1 LAARAATSSS
11 FSRYI
16 PYLVVAVPQRSPV
29 ILVLLVAAT
38 LALDAV
44 AIQWLLVAPA
54 ALAAGAFYDALCFS
68 QLGLACTYVV
78 FNQRR
83 RVLGAALLTAVF
95 LIATTTTARLFD
107 YTFWEMAAY
116 LGTYVTLL
124 ILSLWTVKYTKLW
137 PAQNLATRGI
147 WQFSVGQLLALM
159 TVLAVLLTLLRR
171 VAIIPGIDVAA
182 DAVTSTALVVAV
194 AVIWARSWP
203 MPFRSA
209 TLLFAAGLFGVVDWV
224 HAWWATSP
232 DLSKQ
237 SNDIS
242 ILIGDS
248 LIQAF
253 VAFVWLEMGYI
264 IPRAA
269 AGAQDDVPRST

>member
-1 LAARAATSSS
+1 M
-11 FSRYI
+11 
-16 PYLVVAVPQRSPV
+16 PQRSPV

-194 AVIWARSWP
+194 VVIWARSWP
-203 MPFRSA
+203 MPFRLA
-209 TLLFAAGLFGVVDWV
+209 ALLFAAGLFGVVDWV
-224 HAWWATSP
+224 HAWWSSSP

-237 SNDIS
+237 TNDIS
-242 ILIGDS
+242 ISIGDS
-248 LIQAF
+248 LIQAL
-253 VAFVWLEMGYI
+253 VAFVWLEMGNI
-264 IPRAA
+264 VPRAA
-269 AGAQDDVPRST
+269 AGARDDVPHQLNACDERASRR